1 MHALDLTRPTHER
14 RYDPACEPDDDG
26 AKRRRQQFCDME
38 SRDQP
43 GDERKRDAVD
53 DQDEQSQGQ
62 DRERQGE
69 EKQNRPNQRIDHAK
83 HQRGDDQRARAG
95 DHDAGEEL
103 IGDPQPQG
111 GDQQSDKESS
121 HGAEDNRCARPATNR
136 AVMPG
141 RACTPS
147 FESRRIEPLSESR
160 PPPDSA
166 SDTPANGPTSAG
178 QPLTIACS
186 GWPNQFTANV
196 SARGARNTSRPRNRH
211 SRSMTTVALSRMTSS
226 RRKRSEEHTSELQ
239 SPYDLVCR
247 LLLEKKK
254 NTKTNNT
261 IVVL

>member
-1 MHALDLTRPTHER
+1 
-14 RYDPACEPDDDG
+14 
-26 AKRRRQQFCDME
+26 ME

-43 GDERKRDAVD
+43 GDERERDAVH
-53 DQDEQSQGQ
+53 DQDDEL
-62 DRERQGE
+62 QGE
-69 EKQNRPNQRIDHAK
+69 EKQNRPNQRIDYAQ
-83 HQRGDDQRARAG
+83 HQRGDDQRAPAG

-147 FESRRIEPLSESR
+147 LASRRIEPLSESR
-160 PPPDSA
+160 PAGA

-178 QPLTIACS
+178 QPRTIACS

-196 SARGARNTSRPRNRH
+196 SARGARNTSRPRNWH
-211 SRSMTTVALSRMTSS
+211 SRSMTTVALSRMTSP
-226 RRKRSEEHTSELQ
+226 RRKRSLMEGASGKVRV
-239 SPYDLVCR
+239 SPR
-247 LLLEKKK
+247 A
-254 NTKTNNT
+254 TTQWPA
-261 IVVL
+261 

>member
-1 MHALDLTRPTHER
+1 
-14 RYDPACEPDDDG
+14 
-26 AKRRRQQFCDME
+26 ME

-43 GDERKRDAVD
+43 GDERERDAVH

-62 DRERQGE
+62 DGERQGE
-69 EKQNRPNQRIDHAK
+69 KKQNRPDQRIDRAK

-136 AVMPG
+136 AVIPG

-147 FESRRIEPLSESR
+147 LESRRIEPLSESR
-160 PPPDSA
+160 PDGESE
-166 SDTPANGPTSAG
+166 TPANGPTSAG

-211 SRSMTTVALSRMTSS
+211 SRSMTIVALSRMTSP
-226 RRKRSEEHTSELQ
+226 RRKRSLMEGASGQVSVSPRATTKQRGTTRRIDFMARNVNNLPYGCNSTSPRWET
-239 SPYDLVCR
+239 PCAVC
-247 LLLEKKK
+247 
-254 NTKTNNT
+254 
-261 IVVL
+261 